1 MPIRINP
8 PLALPRSLDEI
19 DAAFMT
25 RVLRH
30 AGVISPTNEVSSQVE
45 QGVGMTAGYFSS
57 IKKIRCSYRE
67 PTDAPRD
74 FVAKAWPALEI
85 APKES
90 IAAMFAKDIGGYR
103 LPAQRFYPRPQVY
116 LAGIDTASGAHVLV
130 MEDANAFAE
139 HKVHERELGLDD
151 VMRMLPGLADVAA
164 AWEGADQGEPA
175 QTLGALGAALWASQE
190 NLAPFK
196 AAMPGGAPLF
206 DCMASQ
212 PGSPFGPVAA
222 LGARLGVHDI
232 CRHMTTRI
240 DAFFDRARPENGATC
255 TLAHG
260 DLRGDN
266 IFFCEPSARYPHGW
280 LCIDYQQMFRGPV
293 PSDLAHLMNSGSVL
307 PEVYTGENHH
317 RVLRAFHAL
326 FMERTRRY
334 PDYSYAQFLD
344 EYRMMSTV
352 QHIYYIAFGAPLA
365 QAGAFE
371 NTLGM
376 RVELGGKGAT
386 EADLTP
392 EERRQRMWWAKSMA
406 NIAASYGEFGVVE
419 RFMALPENHAGLG
432 QWVELPEHL
441 RGVLR

>member
-1 MPIRINP
+1 MPEQIT
-8 PLALPRSLDEI
+8 LPRSLDEI

-25 RVLRH
+25 RVLRGR
-30 AGVISPTNEVSSQVE
+30 GVISASNEVSSQHE

-57 IKKIRCSYRE
+57 IKKIRCTYRE

-85 APKES
+85 APKAS
-90 IAAMFAKDIGGYR
+90 IAAMFAKDIGGYQ
-103 LPAQRFYPRPQVY
+103 LPAHRFYPRPEAY
-116 LAGIDTASGAHVLV
+116 LAGIDAESGAHVLV
-130 MEDANAFAE
+130 MEDASAFAE
-139 HKVHERELGLDD
+139 HKVHERELGLDE
-151 VMRMLPGLADVAA
+151 VMRMLPALADVAA
-164 AWEGADQGEPA
+164 AWEGADEGEPA
-175 QTLGALGAALWASQE
+175 EVLGALGALPWASPE

-196 AAMPGGAPLF
+196 AAMPGGAKLM
-206 DCMASQ
+206 DYMAGV

-222 LGARLGVHDI
+222 LGARLGVHDV
-232 CRHMTTRI
+232 CGRMTTRL
-240 DAFFDRARPENGATC
+240 DAFFDRARPEHGATC

-266 IFFCEPSARYPHGW
+266 IFFCEPSARHPHGW

-317 RVLRAFHAL
+317 RVLRAFHEL
-326 FMERTRRY
+326 FMARTRRY
-334 PDYSYAQFLD
+334 PDYSYERFVD
-344 EYRMMSTV
+344 EYTMMSTV
-352 QHIYYIAFGAPLA
+352 QHLYFIAFGAPLA

-371 NTLGM
+371 NALGM

-392 EERRQRMWWAKSMA
+392 EERRQRMWWVKAMA
-406 NIAASYGEFGVVE
+406 NVGETYGAFGVVE
-419 RFMALPENHAGLG
+419 RLLQLPECHDGLG
-432 QWVELPEHL
+432 AWVELPGHL
-441 RGVLR
+441 RGM